1 MGTVTEKRKKY
12 LLQIDAIAFIVQVF
26 GQKSLLVLVKYRFVM
41 TSCQQHAH
49 LCYGSTYS
57 AQGGKSTQ
65 RKCVKERTGQGK
77 MTKYGIKKN
86 FLKRNGEKRR
96 QKETKK
102 QVTNNQ
108 DWKQCEMQQ
117 GGKGELLGGWVQ
129 AALVSGLPQVVSH
142 HICFL
147 VELPSMDTFLP
158 HDKNQCW
165 STQRKKNKINEQTW

>member
-86 FLKRNGEKRR
+86 LKEMGRR
-96 QKETKK
+96 EGKKK
-102 QVTNNQ
+102 Q
-108 DWKQCEMQQ
+108 
-117 GGKGELLGGWVQ
+117 
-129 AALVSGLPQVVSH
+129 
-142 HICFL
+142 
-147 VELPSMDTFLP
+147 
-158 HDKNQCW
+158 
-165 STQRKKNKINEQTW
+165 KNK